1 MSNCQTECDDAQY
14 GDDHIFI
21 KYAMEMLAD
30 GQSTYLMCSSF
41 RESKKN
47 FTHTRSMHGYNF
59 KFRYIFLKRNIKYNY
74 YKCTK
79 EKCLNY
85 YLFIKEVKK
94 KIHNKLF
101 FVECAQHSTRIQ
113 Q

>member
-41 RESKKN
+41 RE
-47 FTHTRSMHGYNF
+47 R
-59 KFRYIFLKRNIKYNY
+59 
-74 YKCTK
+74 
-79 EKCLNY
+79 
-85 YLFIKEVKK
+85 VKK
-94 KIHNKLF
+94 KTKHTLVLCMDTILNLDTYF
-101 FVECAQHSTRIQ
+101 
-113 Q
+113 